1 MLQFRKCFHV
11 DSLMCLSQEWAGDS
25 AFFPELKLVLILSSS
40 LCAAFTLSHETAGY
54 SLGGL
59 PFPELATF

>member
-1 MLQFRKCFHV
+1 
-11 DSLMCLSQEWAGDS
+11 MCLSQEWAGHS
-25 AFFPELKLVLILSSS
+25 AFFPELKLVLILSSL
-40 LCAAFTLSHETAGY
+40 LCTAFTLSDETAGY